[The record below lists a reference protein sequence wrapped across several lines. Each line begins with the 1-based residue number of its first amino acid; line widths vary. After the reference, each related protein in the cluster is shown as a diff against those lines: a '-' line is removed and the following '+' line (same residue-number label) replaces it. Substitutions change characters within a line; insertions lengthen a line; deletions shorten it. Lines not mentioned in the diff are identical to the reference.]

1 MTVSKNGK
9 KIGRPSKVSR
19 MEVRQ
24 NEGREEPI
32 RTAPRE
38 KRQRLQKYGDGQ
50 DRFSIPREMIPEG
63 LDLQWVAYEI
73 LGQPA
78 PQERIRFERNG
89 WRAVTPD
96 MFEGRFDGMFMPKGH
111 RGEICVEGQVLMERP
126 MELTMEARR
135 EERVAAMNAVGV
147 QERRLQA
154 GQLDGVTLDTQHPT
168 ARANTRLTR
177 TVEAGIPVPDQ

>member
-9 KIGRPSKVSR
+9 KLGRPSKASR

-24 NEGREEPI
+24 TEVRQEPI

-38 KRQRLQKYGDGQ
+38 RRQRLQKYGEGQ

-63 LDLQWVAYEI
+63 TDLQWVAYEI

-78 PQERIRFERNG
+78 PQERVRFERNG
-89 WRAVTPD
+89 WRAVSAD
-96 MFEGRFDGMFMPKGH
+96 MFDGRFDGMFMEKGH
-111 RGEICVEGQVLMERP
+111 RGEIRVEGQVLMERP

-135 EERVAAMNAVGV
+135 EERAAARSAVGI
-147 QERRLQA
+147 QEQRLMA
-154 GQLDGVTLDTQHPT
+154 GQLDGVTLDTQHST

-177 TVEAGIPVPDQ
+177 SVEAGIPVPDQ